1 MNTNLSPA
9 EEARRIEEERIK
21 LLDCLAYW
29 KERVE
34 ACLRSI
40 SSKREDIEKLI
51 KRGYDIH
58 DHELIHEQAVL
69 NDTIRDYEIAVE
81 AVQSTEEDLG
91 LPITPYE
98 SIPHVD
104 AREVPEGYKVKEWDH
119 PHVHL

>member
-1 MNTNLSPA
+1 MYNNLSP
-9 EEARRIEEERIK
+9 EEVRRFKEKER
-21 LLDCLAYW
+21 LENFDRLTRW

-34 ACLRSI
+34 IILESI

-69 NDTIRDYEIAVE
+69 NDTIRDYELEVRSIHNIE
-81 AVQSTEEDLG
+81 KELG

-98 SIPHVD
+98 SIPKVD